1 MFVANLFNYLLWA
14 SIIEFIGALLIIGYI
29 LAALYTILRWRPII
43 VAQQL
48 VADGALAGL
57 NFKLAGTLLKA
68 IVVHSWQQILMFA
81 AIFVLRTVL
90 KRLFMWERARLQKSV
105 QERVQT

>member
-1 MFVANLFNYLLWA
+1 MLVVNLFNYLLWA

-29 LAALYTILRWRPII
+29 LAALYALLRGRRII
-43 VAQQL
+43 SAQQL

-81 AIFVLRTVL
+81 AIFALRTIL
-90 KRLFMWERARLQKSV
+90 KRLFMWEKGRLQ
-105 QERVQT
+105 RHIPG